1 MTNTS
6 DTIANMATSRVGSL
20 HRKRCFADGGEI
32 SKADQMIADINA
44 KYGVSGNTPTPQPQA
59 TPPAPPPPQQ
69 SKPAGSLI
77 EKAAGIFGNRQKQID
92 KAASYRNGG
101 SLNDEQLAELSP
113 TLVNRRRIA
122 RHRQKQRVEI
132 LDNIA
137 AKGEGGKISGPGT
150 ATSDSIPATIQ
161 ETGEPIKVSN
171 KERIVSAKQEELLR
185 RISELLGFKS
195 LDAMLEAGTGK
206 PVGPTI
212 KGGRRAAADG
222 WSLDNKPDE
231 YSNAINAAVF
241 NDAEKIGPSTTPSIA
256 GQMLKPVTDLFADS
270 AQAARTGQ
278 SYSDVKAARQAA
290 ETPQPAA
297 SGVLPVTPSYPM
309 SRDPNA
315 KALLGTTEAQ
325 ASKPGDALMAAA
337 TQPNAKPVI
346 TADSAQAA
354 YGGDMKRSGGVWG
367 TFDGAGVNGIL
378 ERENKARGEMI
389 DSMIKANGGNGV
401 AVLPDRTNE
410 INMQMDINKLSPEE
424 RVKYQLAQ
432 QVSDNTQRGQ
442 DLAHQA
448 EMDRNRSYQVAH
460 GKDPLEQQ
468 LKGVK
473 LEAAQRLSSLQ
484 GRLLDPKTPP
494 EERAQIG
501 QALQVMAGHLEK
513 PANLQAIDVE
523 EPIDPKQPLL
533 GNRKV
538 PYVFDPR
545 AGQARPMLQG
555 TQQDPMAQARAAI
568 SRGASRDAVNA
579 RLRQMGLEE
588 IK

>member
-6 DTIANMATSRVGSL
+6 DTIAGMATSRVGSL
-20 HRKRCFADGGEI
+20 HRKRCFADGGQI
-32 SKADQMIADINA
+32 SKADQMIAEMNA
-44 KYGVSGNTPTPQPQA
+44 KYGVSGNAPTPQPQVA
-59 TPPAPPPPQQ
+59 TPVPPPQQ
-69 SKPAGSLI
+69 PKPAGSLI
-77 EKAAGIFGNRQKQID
+77 EKAVGIFGNRQKQID
-92 KAASYRNGG
+92 KAAGYANGG
-101 SLNDEQLAELSP
+101 SLNDEQLSELSP
-113 TLVNRRRIA
+113 TLVNKRRIA

-150 ATSDSIPATIQ
+150 ATSDSIPATVA
-161 ETGEPIKVSN
+161 ETGEGIQVSN
-171 KERIVSAKQEELLR
+171 TERIISAKQEVLLAK
-185 RISELLGFKS
+185 IAQLLGFES
-195 LDAMLEAGTGK
+195 VDAMLEAGTGQ
-206 PVGPTI
+206 PVGPTV
-212 KGGRRAAADG
+212 KGG
-222 WSLDNKPDE
+222 NK
-231 YSNAINAAVF
+231 AAVNGLPPTEDTLTNGPYTGDGGSIVKDF
-241 NDAEKIGPSTTPSIA
+241 KTWQTNKI
-256 GQMLKPVTDLFADS
+256 
-270 AQAARTGQ
+270 
-278 SYSDVKAARQAA
+278 A
-290 ETPQPAA
+290 ETNKALAPAVT
-297 SGVLPVTPSYPM
+297 GPLPVTPSYPM

-337 TQPNAKPVI
+337 TQPVAKPVI
-346 TADSAQAA
+346 IADSAQAA
-354 YGGDMKRSGGVWG
+354 YGGDMKRPGGVWG

-410 INMQMDINKLSPEE
+410 INLQMDLNKLSPAE
-424 RVKYQLAQ
+424 RVKYQLSQ
-432 QVSDNTQRGQ
+432 QADGTVQRGQ
-442 DLAHQA
+442 DLTNQA
-448 EMDRNRSYQVAH
+448 EMARNKTLQLTQ
-460 GKDPLEQQ
+460 GKDPVDQQ

-473 LEAAQRLSSLQ
+473 LEAAQRLSSMQ
-484 GRLLDPKTPP
+484 GRLLDPKTSP

-501 QALQVMAGHLEK
+501 QALQMMAGHLEK

-538 PYVFDPR
+538 PHVFDPR
-545 AGQARPMLQG
+545 TGQARQMLQG
-555 TQQDPMAQARAAI
+555 AQQDPMAQARAAI

>member
-6 DTIANMATSRVGSL
+6 DTIANMAISRVGSL

-44 KYGVSGNTPTPQPQA
+44 KYGVSGNTPTPQPQVA
-59 TPPAPPPPQQ
+59 TPAPPPQQ
-69 SKPAGSLI
+69 PKPAGSLI

-137 AKGEGGKISGPGT
+137 AKGEGGKITGPGT

-185 RISELLGFKS
+185 RISELLGFDS

-212 KGGRRAAADG
+212 KGG
-222 WSLDNKPDE
+222 KK
-231 YSNAINAAVF
+231 AAVDGLPPTEDTLTNGPYTGDGGSIVKDF
-241 NDAEKIGPSTTPSIA
+241 KTWQTNKI
-256 GQMLKPVTDLFADS
+256 
-270 AQAARTGQ
+270 
-278 SYSDVKAARQAA
+278 A
-290 ETPQPAA
+290 ETNKALAPAVT
-297 SGVLPVTPSYPM
+297 GPLPVTPSYPM

-315 KALLGTTEAQ
+315 KSLLGTTEAPT
-325 ASKPGDALMAAA
+325 SKPGDALMAAA
-337 TQPNAKPVI
+337 TQPDAKPVI

-401 AVLPDRTNE
+401 AIMADPNAQNTTQGMLDKFNALADEAKHTGRGGQKILEAYSGLVRQ
-410 INMQMDINKLSPEE
+410 QMAADSD
-424 RVKYQLAQ
+424 AQ
-432 QVSDNTQRGQ
+432 RASGNDATLRRGQ
-442 DLAHQA
+442 DINAAIQMAQA
-448 EMDRNRSYQVAH
+448 AGN
-460 GKDPLEQQ
+460 PLDQQ

-533 GNRKV
+533 GNKKI

-545 AGQARPMLQG
+545 TGQARQMLQG
-555 TQQDPMAQARAAI
+555 TQQDLIAQARAAI